1 MSDEATT
8 KIQTLF
14 MFIGD
19 GIVWKNLVRALR
31 FNGRQMK
38 KCKIGR
44 KKNVRAQTGTLPLW
58 QRFKSVMPNRT
69 RYANLKEEIIK

>member
-8 KIQTLF
+8 KSQTLF

-44 KKNVRAQTGTLPLW
+44 KKKMFA
-58 QRFKSVMPNRT
+58 
-69 RYANLKEEIIK
+69 LKLALYLSGNGLNQ